1 MTLIIGQTL
10 WKWDIQHNQNLEVKG
25 YAFLSFARKLGDK
38 YGEKLMDTPT
48 KTVIDPTKTTWK
60 RVVQKKAEAP
70 CNLIGNKIANKITS
84 VGKSKEKAKKSKINL
99 HSTRKK
105 TTNYWWLK
113 IVLSVKCKSI
123 L

>member
-10 WKWDIQHNQNLEVKG
+10 WKWDIQHNQNLEMKG
-25 YAFLSFARKLGDK
+25 YGFLSFARKLGDK
-38 YGEKLMDTPT
+38 YGEKLMGTPT

-70 CNLIGNKIANKITS
+70 GNLIGNKIANEINS
-84 VGKSKEKAKKSKINL
+84 VAKSKEKVKKSKINL

>member
-1 MTLIIGQTL
+1 MKMRYSTQP
-10 WKWDIQHNQNLEVKG
+10 KFRSQKG
-25 YAFLSFARKLGDK
+25 YGFLSFARKLGDK

-60 RVVQKKAEAP
+60 RVVQKKAEVP
-70 CNLIGNKIANKITS
+70 CNLIGNKIANEITS

>member
-70 CNLIGNKIANKITS
+70 GNLIGNKIANEITS
-84 VGKSKEKAKKSKINL
+84 VRKSKEKAKKSKINL

>member
-25 YAFLSFARKLGDK
+25 YGFLSFARKLGDK

-48 KTVIDPTKTTWK
+48 KTLIDPTKTTWK
-60 RVVQKKAEAP
+60 RVVKKKAEAP
-70 CNLIGNKIANKITS
+70 GNLIGNKIANEITS